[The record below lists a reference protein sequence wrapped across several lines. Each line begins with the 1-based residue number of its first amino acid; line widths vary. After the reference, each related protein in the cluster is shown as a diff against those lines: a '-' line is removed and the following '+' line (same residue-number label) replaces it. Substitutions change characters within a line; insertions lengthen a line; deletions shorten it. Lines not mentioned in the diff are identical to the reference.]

1 MFSLISYSMVGCFAF
16 SFFLSP
22 HKFTPDQLHRST
34 YVCCTAAPLTTLC
47 IWVELYCTF
56 RLCLNFSLF
65 YAIIWISSCISP
77 NSPTSSIMGFYAD
90 RSKAIR
96 GNLHAY
102 FSWQDNPDIYFKH
115 TRKNHYTTLQR
126 FGNFLFCLVFF
137 LLSLRFSQSYHL
149 PIFTFSTVNFRFQ
162 REIKFHTFT
171 ISAES
176 SIDSFSRRLERTVD
190 FFSFHTHTS
199 HSGERRK
206 STSKSPPEQ
215 LTTWDEDCWANTN
228 SSNGWLERVEL
239 AVRCSEESCVT
250 METETEK

>member
-1 MFSLISYSMVGCFAF
+1 MLK
-16 SFFLSP
+16 FL
-22 HKFTPDQLHRST
+22 T
-34 YVCCTAAPLTTLC
+34 
-47 IWVELYCTF
+47 I
-56 RLCLNFSLF
+56 F

-77 NSPTSSIMGFYAD
+77 NSSTSSIMGFYAD
-90 RSKAIR
+90 RSKTIR
-96 GNLHAY
+96 GNLHY

-115 TRKNHYTTLQR
+115 TWKKITTLQR

-190 FFSFHTHTS
+190 FFPSIHTLHIRV
-199 HSGERRK
+199 SGENQHRK
-206 STSKSPPEQ
+206 VHRSSLRLGTKTVERTLTAATAAWSVLNWLCAAVKRVVWPWKLKQRSK
-215 LTTWDEDCWANTN
+215 TDWK
-228 SSNGWLERVEL
+228 LEIMTRIFFFI
-239 AVRCSEESCVT
+239 
-250 METETEK
+250 